1 VRRLAAL
8 LLCLVAVTGAAVAKP
23 PAKSLRPV
31 ARAEPDGSIS
41 VAPPAVQAEPTGG
54 DAPAPA
60 ASTPPSYRAAAIR
73 PPERPVIQPPATP
86 GAVARPQDVGV
97 APDAAPQKKFRL
109 FGALRPKPR
118 SPQIEEQGRAKSAA
132 RARGAVCGDVEI
144 QGVSIGRVP
153 GPVSGCGVEDAVRVS
168 SVSGVGL
175 STHAVMDCTTAKAL
189 KRWVD
194 KGAKP
199 ALKKRGGGVS
209 QIRVV
214 AHYACRTRNNQKGE
228 RISEHGKGRAIDIA
242 GFTMKDGSR
251 ISVLDGW
258 NAKADAK
265 PLRQMHAAAC
275 GPFGTVLGPNANSFH
290 RDHFHFDTARYR
302 SGSYCR

>member
-1 VRRLAAL
+1 MIRAAL
-8 LLCLVAVTGAAVAKP
+8 IYALLSGAALAGP
-23 PAKSLRPV
+23 DTSLRPP
-31 ARAEPDGSIS
+31 ALAGGAALTPQGSI
-41 VAPPAVQAEPTGG
+41 ATLPRNAGAKRAIAATGG
-54 DAPAPA
+54 I
-60 ASTPPSYRAAAIR
+60 ASS
-73 PPERPVIQPPATP
+73 
-86 GAVARPQDVGV
+86 
-97 APDAAPQKKFRL
+97 
-109 FGALRPKPR
+109 LRPSLR
-118 SPQIEEQGRAKSAA
+118 SRKAEQAAKAKRRLLA
-132 RARGAVCGDVEI
+132 KGAVCGDISI
-144 QGVSIGRVP
+144 QGKAIGRVQP
-153 GPVSGCGVEDAVRVS
+153 KLKGCGVSDAVQIQ
-168 SVSGVGL
+168 SVSGVRL
-175 STHAVMDCTTAKAL
+175 SQAAVMDCKTAKAL
-189 KRWVD
+189 KTWID
-194 KGAKP
+194 QSAKP
-199 ALKKRGGGVS
+199 AFAGQGGLRGL
-209 QIRVV
+209 RVA